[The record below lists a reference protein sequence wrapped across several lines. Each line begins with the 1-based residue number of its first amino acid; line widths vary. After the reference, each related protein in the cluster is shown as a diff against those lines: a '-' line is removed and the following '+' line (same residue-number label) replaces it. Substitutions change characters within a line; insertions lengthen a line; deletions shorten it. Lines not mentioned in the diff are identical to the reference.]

1 MKQNKTVLISGIIIM
16 MMICFSF
23 MDTYAQDLEKHQWEN
38 RVLIIK
44 TLDKTSK
51 KYQKQ
56 VKEFQNSIEGLID
69 RKFVLYKIIKNDFT
83 LINYKDSILNTSGKI
98 SKKLTTKT
106 LNKKESFEIILIG
119 LDGQIKLR
127 QVEVLTKEDLFK
139 IVDAMPMRKNE
150 LKQNKLKN

>member
-1 MKQNKTVLISGIIIM
+1 MKQNKTVLISGITI

-23 MDTYAQDLEKHQWEN
+23 MDTYAQDLEKHQWKN

-69 RKFVLYKIIKNDFT
+69 RKFVLYKITKNDFT

-106 LNKKESFEIILIG
+106 LNKKESFEVILIG